1 MNTNESLINHLKK
14 FIVDERKELFEKK
27 IKERTQHLTIVLENI
42 YQGRNISASIRSA
55 DCFGIQ
61 DVHIIENNNFF
72 NQDTSVSIG
81 SEKWISLFRHNKKK
95 ENTKETINKLKKDG
109 YKIVVTTPRAKKKTL
124 FDVDISQKI
133 ALLFGS
139 EGDGCSETALNLAD
153 EQIKIPLYGF
163 SESFN
168 ISVSVALCLQHLT
181 YKLRNSNL
189 NWKLST
195 NEKEKIMIKWLKRSV
210 KSSEKIER
218 EFIKNLKTK

>member
-95 ENTKETINKLKKDG
+95 ENTKKTINKLKKDG
-109 YKIVVTTPRAKKKTL
+109 YKIVVTTPHAKKKTL

-133 ALLFGS
+133 ALFFGS

-195 NEKEKIMIKWLKRSV
+195 NEKEKIMIKWLKSSV
-210 KSSEKIER
+210 RSSEKIER
-218 EFIKNLKTK
+218 EFIKNLKAK

>member
-81 SEKWISLFRHNKKK
+81 SEKWISLFRYNKKK
-95 ENTKETINKLKKDG
+95 ENTKKTINKLKKDG
-109 YKIVVTTPRAKKKTL
+109 YKIVVTTPHAKKKTL

-139 EGDGCSETALNLAD
+139 EVDGCSETALNLAD

-218 EFIKNLKTK
+218 EFIKNLKAK